1 MVFCMVESK
10 IPPIVYVFAF
20 WVVKMLIYDFF
31 FCKTPCSRKKHF
43 LCSRL
48 LISKREGYEERRNG

>member
-31 FCKTPCSRKKHF
+31 LQDCLGVTVSLVLRIVLKLS
-43 LCSRL
+43 
-48 LISKREGYEERRNG
+48 

>member
-31 FCKTPCSRKKHF
+31 FA
-43 LCSRL
+43 RL
-48 LISKREGYEERRNG
+48 SWRHGIIGITNCVKIKLNFEL

>member
-31 FCKTPCSRKKHF
+31 FFARPLVRGKN
-43 LCSRL
+43 
-48 LISKREGYEERRNG
+48 ISFAADF

>member
-31 FCKTPCSRKKHF
+31 FARPLFRGKN
-43 LCSRL
+43 
-48 LISKREGYEERRNG
+48 ISFAADF

>member
-31 FCKTPCSRKKHF
+31 CKTVLVSRYHWYYE
-43 LCSRL
+43 LC
-48 LISKREGYEERRNG
+48 

>member
-10 IPPIVYVFAF
+10 IPPIMYVFAF

-31 FCKTPCSRKKHF
+31 FLQDPLFVEKTFPLQQIFNFKTR
-43 LCSRL
+43 RL
-48 LISKREGYEERRNG
+48 